1 MISVFLPTRKGS
13 ERVINKNTRDF
24 AGLKG
29 GLLKL
34 KLTQLLSSHL
44 ISEVILSTD
53 DPSSINVAES
63 FQSKK
68 IKIIKRPEALALSST
83 SLVDLVQY
91 VPTICNAEHILWTHV
106 TSPFVLADD
115 YDAIC
120 EKYIK
125 QIKVGNDSLMTVK
138 PIRNFIWDKDQNDLI
153 NRINSEKWP
162 RTQDLKVYYEID
174 SAVFLSSRANYL
186 KYGDRIGTYPYLYEM
201 DGIKSFDVDWEE
213 DFKLAEILYKGLY
226 ASS

>member
-24 AGLKG
+24 AGIEG

-34 KLTQLLSSHL
+34 KLSQLLESHL
-44 ISEVILSTD
+44 ISEIILSTD
-53 DPSSINVAES
+53 DLSSIKVAES
-63 FQSKK
+63 FKSIK
-68 IKIIKRPEALALSST
+68 IKISERPVDLALSST
-83 SLVDLVQY
+83 SLISLVQY
-91 VPTICNAEHILWTHV
+91 VPTICNSEHILWTHV
-106 TSPFVLADD
+106 TSPFVLAYD

-120 EKYIK
+120 GKYLE

-138 PIRNFIWDKDQNDLI
+138 PIRNFIWDKDENDLI
-153 NRINSEKWP
+153 NRNNKEKWP
-162 RTQDLKVYYEID
+162 RTQDLRVYYEID

-186 KYGDRIGTYPYLYEM
+186 KFGDRIGKYPYLYEM
-201 DGIKSFDVDWEE
+201 DGIKGFDVDWEE

-226 ASS
+226 ASN

>member
-24 AGLKG
+24 GGIEG

-34 KLTQLLSSHL
+34 KLTQLLSSHV
-44 ISEVILSTD
+44 IYEIILSTD
-53 DPSSINVAES
+53 DPSSIKVAES
-63 FQSKK
+63 FQSKR
-68 IKIIKRPEALALSST
+68 IKIIERPEDLALSST
-83 SLVDLVQY
+83 SLVDLVRY
-91 VPTICNAEHILWTHV
+91 VPTICNSEHILWTHV

-120 EKYIK
+120 VKYLE
-125 QIKVGNDSLMTVK
+125 QIKDENDSLMTVK
-138 PIRNFIWDKDQNDLI
+138 AIRNFIWDKDQNDLI
-153 NRINSEKWP
+153 NRINNEKWP

-186 KYGDRIGTYPYLYEM
+186 KYDDRIGKYPYLYEM
-201 DGIKSFDVDWEE
+201 DGMKSFDVDWEE
-213 DFKLAEILYKGLY
+213 DFRLAEILYKELY
-226 ASS
+226 ASN

>member
-24 AGLKG
+24 AGLEG

-44 ISEVILSTD
+44 ISEIILSTD
-53 DPSSINVAES
+53 DPSSIKVAES
-63 FQSKK
+63 YQSKK
-68 IKIIKRPEALALSST
+68 IKVIERPEALALSST
-83 SLVDLVQY
+83 SLIDLVRY

-106 TSPFVLADD
+106 TSLFVLADD

-120 EKYIK
+120 EKYFK

-153 NRINSEKWP
+153 NRINNEKWP

-174 SAVFLSSRANYL
+174 SAVFLSSRSNYL
-186 KYGDRIGTYPYLYEM
+186 KFGDRVGKYPYLYEM

-213 DFKLAEILYKGLY
+213 DFKLAEILYNGLY
-226 ASS
+226 ASN